1 MGNANTHERRKSGVP
16 ETGLTIEDIRA
27 PAVLFQPAEAKEQ
40 SGSEA
45 AVATGEG
52 VAAAKTKT
60 PPPSFETTGSDYTTF
75 LRGMFYYL
83 LHGAMSQVLHLEGYF
98 SGHF

>member
-52 VAAAKTKT
+52 VAATKTKT
-60 PPPSFETTGSDYTTF
+60 PPPSFETTGLYYTTRVVDPDPHRCGF
-75 LRGMFYYL
+75 RRAKMT
-83 LHGAMSQVLHLEGYF
+83 HK
-98 SGHF
+98 